1 MTFQKFSSTHSPA
14 VINKPNTGSN
24 NILADWQ
31 RAINNDYVEIKING
45 KFLFE
50 YSKKY
55 NDFKEDGDLINF
67 FNKVVLSPQLS
78 EEKRQEVSGY
88 LMKSFHQGGLMY
100 PVSSAIRNCMR
111 EIDPLTREDCEYGAL
126 RDSTLKHQIA
136 IVTTSSGF
144 KVQEF
149 CQAGEVLI
157 YPGTSMSHLVSES
170 DPILKP
176 EENKG
181 YIIKAQ
187 GIIDVDFSKNSND
200 PSIGVESNTI
210 DFGHSALR
218 AKVDSRSLTQI
229 IIDFLKDI
237 FGLNKVF
244 DISPKPEPEP
254 ESEESSFRP

>member
-14 VINKPNTGSN
+14 VINRPNTGSN

-31 RAINNDYVEIKING
+31 RAIKSDYVVIKING
-45 KFLFE
+45 KPLSE
-50 YSKKY
+50 YSIKY
-55 NDFKEDGDLINF
+55 NNFKEEGDLINF
-67 FNKVVLSPQLS
+67 FNEVVLSQLP
-78 EEKRQEVSGY
+78 ENKRQGVSDY

-100 PVSSAIRNCMR
+100 PVSSALRNCMR
-111 EIDPLTREDCEYGAL
+111 EIDPLTGKDFEYGAL

-149 CQAGEVLI
+149 CEAGEVII
-157 YPGTSMSHLVSES
+157 YQGTSMSHLVSAC

-187 GIIDVDFSKNSND
+187 GIIDVDFSQNSNE

-229 IIDFLKDI
+229 IIDFFKDI
-237 FGLNKVF
+237 FGLNKVV
-244 DISPKPEPEP
+244 DISPNP
-254 ESEESSFRP
+254 EESSFRPGF

>member
-1 MTFQKFSSTHSPA
+1 MTFQKFSGIHSPA
-14 VINKPNTGSN
+14 VINRPNTGSN

-31 RAINNDYVEIKING
+31 RAIKSDYVVIKING
-45 KFLFE
+45 KLLSE
-50 YSKKY
+50 YSIKY
-55 NDFKEDGDLINF
+55 NNFTEEGDLINF
-67 FNKVVLSPQLS
+67 FNEVVLSQLP
-78 EEKRQEVSGY
+78 ENKRQGVSDY
-88 LMKSFHQGGLMY
+88 LMTSFHQGGLMY
-100 PVSSAIRNCMR
+100 PVSSALRNCMR
-111 EIDPLTREDCEYGAL
+111 EIDPLTGKDSEYGAL
-126 RDSTLKHQIA
+126 KDTTLKHQIA

-149 CQAGEVLI
+149 CEAGEVII
-157 YPGTSMSHLVSES
+157 YEGTSMSHLVSDS
-170 DPILKP
+170 APILKP

-187 GIIDVDFSKNSND
+187 GIIDVDFSKNSNA

-244 DISPKPEPEP
+244 DISPEPEPES

>member
-14 VINKPNTGSN
+14 VINRPNTGSN

-31 RAINNDYVEIKING
+31 RAIKSDYVVIKING
-45 KFLFE
+45 KLLSE
-50 YSKKY
+50 YSIQY
-55 NDFKEDGDLINF
+55 NNFEDKGDLIKF
-67 FNKVVLSPQLS
+67 FNEVLLLQLS
-78 EEKRQEVSGY
+78 ENKRQDVSNY
-88 LMKSFHQGGLMY
+88 LMTSFHQGGLMY
-100 PVSSAIRNCMR
+100 PVSSALRNCMR
-111 EIDPLTREDCEYGAL
+111 EIDPKTGEDCEYGAL
-126 RDSTLKHQIA
+126 KDLTLKHQIA

-149 CQAGEVLI
+149 CEAGEVII
-157 YPGTSMSHLVSES
+157 YEGTSMSHLVSDSE
-170 DPILKP
+170 PTLKP

-187 GIIDVDFSKNSND
+187 GIIDVDFSQNSNE

-218 AKVDSRSLTQI
+218 AKMDSRSLTQI

-237 FGLNKVF
+237 FGLNKVV
-244 DISPKPEPEP
+244 DISPNP
-254 ESEESSFRP
+254 EESSFRPGV

>member
-1 MTFQKFSSTHSPA
+1 MTFQKFSNTHSPA
-14 VINKPNTGSN
+14 VINRPDTGSN

-31 RAINNDYVEIKING
+31 RAINSVDVVIKING
-45 KFLFE
+45 KPLSE
-50 YSKKY
+50 YSIKY
-55 NDFKEDGDLINF
+55 KRFEEEVDLKNFFKE
-67 FNKVVLSPQLS
+67 VVLSQLP
-78 EEKRQEVSGY
+78 ENKRQEVLDY

-100 PVSSAIRNCMR
+100 PVSSALRNCMR
-111 EIDPLTREDCEYGAL
+111 EIDPIKQTDAEYGAL

-149 CQAGEVLI
+149 CEAGEVII
-157 YPGTSMSHLVSES
+157 YSGTSMSHLISEGN
-170 DPILKP
+170 PILKP
-176 EENKG
+176 EENKD

-187 GIIDVDFSKNSND
+187 GIIDVNFSQNSEE
-200 PSIGVESNTI
+200 PSIGVVSNAI

-218 AKVDSRSLTQI
+218 AKLDSRSLTQI

-244 DISPKPEPEP
+244 DISPEPKP
-254 ESEESSFRP
+254 EESSFRPRF